1 MNKNL
6 KWYAIC
12 GVIGPILY
20 AVTVIIGGLLRR
32 GYSHIEQAVSELLVV
47 GAPNK
52 LLLDTM
58 MIIYSILVIIFPFGL
73 HKGINDGKGSK
84 VGPVS
89 LSLTGVLVLL
99 ATIFFPMDPIG
110 EPVTFTG
117 TMHKV
122 MAMGLMPFLAI
133 FGMLAIWH
141 RTKSDTQWSGYD
153 TYSLVTFIVAI
164 IIGVMAGVLAGSPY
178 TGLVERLIVGTILQ
192 WNLVMAIKLL
202 RLSI

>member
-12 GVIGPILY
+12 GVIAPILY
-20 AVTVIIGGLLRR
+20 ATIVILGGLLRPD
-32 GYSHIEQAVSELLVV
+32 YSHIEHSVSELLVV

-58 MIIYSILVIIFPFGL
+58 MIINSILGIIFPIGL
-73 HKGINDGKGSK
+73 HIGLNDGKGSK
-84 VGPVS
+84 VGPLA
-89 LSLTGVLVLL
+89 LSLASVLVLIT
-99 ATIFFPMDPIG
+99 TIFFPMDAIG
-110 EPVTFTG
+110 APGTFPG

-122 MAMGLMPFLAI
+122 MAMGLMPLFSLIAI
-133 FGMLAIWH
+133 LAIWH

-153 TYSLVTFIVAI
+153 TYTIVTIVVAI
-164 IIGVMAGVLAGSPY
+164 ITGAIAGILATSPFR
-178 TGLVERLIVGTILQ
+178 GLVERLIVGTLLQ

-202 RLSI
+202 RLSN